1 MQITIENNITNIL
14 FYPATEI
21 KLYRHQMRTLSGRK
35 GNYKFLQF
43 KNVLFFL
50 SSEVFAVLIV
60 EILNFIAY
68 VDGHGFSGVVRWYRC
83 CFFSGDYHFCILL
96 SDSLSEFMQFSPGQS
111 LNPCYRLAFQFFR
124 ANFFAISTVN
134 CQFTD
139 FFDVSVTICWL
150 PTWLCNFSVFWNI
163 QVTWMQN

>member
-43 KNVLFFL
+43 KNVLFFFL
-50 SSEVFAVLIV
+50 SSEVFAVSIV

-68 VDGHGFSGVVRWYRC
+68 VDGT
-83 CFFSGDYHFCILL
+83 CIFRRRSMISLL
-96 SDSLSEFMQFSPGQS
+96 LF
-111 LNPCYRLAFQFFR
+111 
-124 ANFFAISTVN
+124 
-134 CQFTD
+134 
-139 FFDVSVTICWL
+139 
-150 PTWLCNFSVFWNI
+150 
-163 QVTWMQN
+163 

>member
-43 KNVLFFL
+43 KNVLFFPSL
-50 SSEVFAVLIV
+50 GVFVIV

-68 VDGHGFSGVVRWYRC
+68 VDGHGFSGIVRWYRC

-96 SDSLSEFMQFSPGQS
+96 SDSLSEFMQFSPG
-111 LNPCYRLAFQFFR
+111 RR
-124 ANFFAISTVN
+124 ASTPAI
-134 CQFTD
+134 D
-139 FFDVSVTICWL
+139 
-150 PTWLCNFSVFWNI
+150 
-163 QVTWMQN
+163 